1 LQAES
6 DLNFAGISHGT
17 KNEESKLEQI
27 ESFKKILSK
36 EIEIYI
42 DWSLTESK
50 EKARSIVDKITEKVD
65 SHFMRN
71 PKMSTEDMEGV
82 KRAVKEYAHSML
94 HSEVIPQSISCWV
107 KFYT

>member
-6 DLNFAGISHGT
+6 EINFAGNSHGT
-17 KNEESKLEQI
+17 KNEESRLPQMEN
-27 ESFKKILSK
+27 FKKTLSK
-36 EIEIYI
+36 ELEIYI

-50 EKARSIVDKITEKVD
+50 EKLRSVVDRITEKVE
-65 SHFMRN
+65 SHFKRN

-94 HSEVIPQSISCWV
+94 HSEVIPQGNHC
-107 KFYT
+107 